1 MSRFFFALWPDDT
14 IREAILNCRSSLALS
29 GRMTDK
35 ANLHVTLVF
44 LGQLNVNQ
52 LQNIIKQAEQIV
64 CPPFECCLTR
74 TGYFKHS
81 KAAWLGMKLIPETL
95 SDLHQQLLSAA
106 DNSHIPIKQ
115 QTYRPHVTLA
125 RKAAPISTQ
134 AIAPIT
140 WFVRDFV
147 LLESIDSV
155 KGVHYRAIK
164 YFTCI

>member
-1 MSRFFFALWPDDT
+1 
-14 IREAILNCRSSLALS
+14 
-29 GRMTDK
+29 
-35 ANLHVTLVF
+35 
-44 LGQLNVNQ
+44 
-52 LQNIIKQAEQIV
+52 
-64 CPPFECCLTR
+64 LTH
-74 TGYFKHS
+74 TGYFKQS

-106 DNSHIPIKQ
+106 DKCHIPINQ

-134 AIAPIT
+134 AIAPIR